1 MEKLSLHVCLFYFI
15 SECSTHLWELETLPF
30 NTNCYIGQTC
40 TDILCCMDVGML
52 GVSMESEVKIDPCD
66 FKLTV
71 RIEKLTFE
79 VTLFDYQWGK

>member
-1 MEKLSLHVCLFYFI
+1 
-15 SECSTHLWELETLPF
+15 
-30 NTNCYIGQTC
+30 
-40 TDILCCMDVGML
+40 MDVGML

-79 VTLFDYQWGK
+79 VTLFDYLWGK